1 MTRGHRASTS
11 ASAAIHPGFMSA
23 PYRAE
28 RGMASAEL
36 SPSAGGHA
44 HLEWWRHVARTDDTS
59 RPLPARPV
67 SQRAGGVPPTPLDP
81 GAVVA
86 PVSST
91 ASLPVSPPR
100 ERQHELVLVV
110 DDEESYRDALAIGL
124 SQEGFDV
131 VVAADGA
138 EAREIVRRDR
148 PDLVLLDIMLPDVS
162 GIELCRELRAER
174 DLPVIMV
181 TARDSEVDVVL
192 ALELGAAD
200 YVAKPYRLR
209 ELVARMRAVLRRRRE
224 PGHDDQVVSAGGVR
238 LDLARHEA
246 SLDGEVLELSR
257 KEFELL
263 ALLISRAGQVVTREA
278 CIDTLWWGQ
287 DLADTRTLDTHVK
300 RIRRK
305 IERDPSTPAH
315 LVTVRGIGFRFD
327 P

>member
-1 MTRGHRASTS
+1 M
-11 ASAAIHPGFMSA
+11 A
-23 PYRAE
+23 P
-28 RGMASAEL
+28 AEL
-36 SPSAGGHA
+36 SPSAVGHA
-44 HLEWWRHVARTDDTS
+44 HLDGRRHVAGSRRPA
-59 RPLPARPV
+59 RPLPARTVPQP
-67 SQRAGGVPPTPLDP
+67 SRGVPPPTAGPPRPAPL
-81 GAVVA
+81 VVT
-86 PVSST
+86 V
-91 ASLPVSPPR
+91 SLPASSVTGR
-100 ERQHELVLVV
+100 TTERRHELVLVV

-124 SQEGFDV
+124 AEEGFDV

-138 EAREIVRRDR
+138 AAREVVRRDR
-148 PDLVLLDIMLPDVS
+148 PDLVLLDVMLPDVS

-174 DLPVIMV
+174 DVPIIMV

-224 PGHDDQVVSAGGVR
+224 PDIDGQVVSAGGVR

-246 SLDGEVLELSR
+246 SIDGGPLELSR

-263 ALLISRAGQVVTREA
+263 ALLISKAGQVVTREE

-305 IERDPSTPAH
+305 IERDPTSPAH

>member
-1 MTRGHRASTS
+1 M
-11 ASAAIHPGFMSA
+11 A
-23 PYRAE
+23 P
-28 RGMASAEL
+28 AEL
-36 SPSAGGHA
+36 SPSAVGHA
-44 HLEWWRHVARTDDTS
+44 HLDARQLVRRAAPPPRRTPCRPPGSVLPFDRRHVPHA
-59 RPLPARPV
+59 PPV
-67 SQRAGGVPPTPLDP
+67 AQG
-81 GAVVA
+81 
-86 PVSST
+86 VSST
-91 ASLPVSPPR
+91 IPVAPSR
-100 ERQHELVLVV
+100 GGERPHELVLVV
-110 DDEESYRDALAIGL
+110 DDEESYRDALTIGL

-138 EAREIVRRDR
+138 EARASVRRDR
-148 PDLVLLDIMLPDVS
+148 PDLVLLDVMLPDVS

-174 DLPVIMV
+174 DVPVIMV
-181 TARDSEVDVVL
+181 TARDGEVDVVL

-209 ELVARMRAVLRRRRE
+209 ELVARMRAVLRRRRDSE
-224 PGHDDQVVSAGGVR
+224 LDDQVVSAGGVR

-246 SLDGEVLELSR
+246 SIEGSLLELSR

-263 ALLISRAGQVVTREA
+263 ALLISKGGQVVTREE

-305 IERDPSTPAH
+305 IEKDPASPVH

>member
-1 MTRGHRASTS
+1 M
-11 ASAAIHPGFMSA
+11 A
-23 PYRAE
+23 P
-28 RGMASAEL
+28 AEL
-36 SPSAGGHA
+36 SPSAEGHA
-44 HLEWWRHVARTDDTS
+44 HLDGRQHAGSSARPACCMPG
-59 RPLPARPV
+59 RPLPPTRDAMPQAVLASPRPCEP
-67 SQRAGGVPPTPLDP
+67 ALLM
-81 GAVVA
+81 
-86 PVSST
+86 SST
-91 ASLPVSPPR
+91 TPTATSETR
-100 ERQHELVLVV
+100 TRHHELVLVV
-110 DDEESYRDALAIGL
+110 DDEESYRDALSIGL

-138 EAREIVRRDR
+138 EARAAVRRDR
-148 PDLVLLDIMLPDVS
+148 PDLVLLDVMLPDIS
-162 GIELCRELRAER
+162 GIELCREIRAER
-174 DLPVIMV
+174 DVPVIMV
-181 TARDSEVDVVL
+181 TARDGEVDVVL

-209 ELVARMRAVLRRRRE
+209 ELVARMRAVLRRRRDT
-224 PGHDDQVVSAGGVR
+224 GADDQVVSAGGVR

-246 SLDGEVLELSR
+246 SVDGSLLELSR

-263 ALLISRAGQVVTREA
+263 ALLISRAGQVVTREE

-305 IERDPSTPAH
+305 IEKDPATPVH

>member
-1 MTRGHRASTS
+1 
-11 ASAAIHPGFMSA
+11 MSGTT
-23 PYRAE
+23 PV
-28 RGMASAEL
+28 
-36 SPSAGGHA
+36 PSADS
-44 HLEWWRHVARTDDTS
+44 RNRT
-59 RPLPARPV
+59 
-67 SQRAGGVPPTPLDP
+67 
-81 GAVVA
+81 
-86 PVSST
+86 
-91 ASLPVSPPR
+91 
-100 ERQHELVLVV
+100 HELVLVV
-110 DDEESYRDALAIGL
+110 DDEESYRDALNIGL

-138 EAREIVRRDR
+138 EARAAVRREH
-148 PDLVLLDIMLPDVS
+148 PDLVLLDVMLPDVS
-162 GIELCRELRAER
+162 GIELCREIRAER
-174 DLPVIMV
+174 DVPVIMV
-181 TARDSEVDVVL
+181 TARDGEVDVVL

-209 ELVARMRAVLRRRRE
+209 ELVARMRAVLRRRRDT
-224 PGHDDQVVSAGGVR
+224 GSDDQVVSAGGVR

-246 SLDGEVLELSR
+246 SVDGSLLELSR

-263 ALLISRAGQVVTREA
+263 ALLISRAGQVVTRDE

-305 IERDPSTPAH
+305 IEKDPASPVH

>member
-1 MTRGHRASTS
+1 VAVGSVSTVVPLAATRS
-11 ASAAIHPGFMSA
+11 
-23 PYRAE
+23 E
-28 RGMASAEL
+28 
-36 SPSAGGHA
+36 
-44 HLEWWRHVARTDDTS
+44 ARS
-59 RPLPARPV
+59 
-67 SQRAGGVPPTPLDP
+67 
-81 GAVVA
+81 
-86 PVSST
+86 
-91 ASLPVSPPR
+91 
-100 ERQHELVLVV
+100 HELVLVV
-110 DDEESYRDALAIGL
+110 DDEQSYREALSVGL

-131 VVAADGA
+131 IVAADGA
-138 EAREIVRRDR
+138 EARAAARRER
-148 PDLVLLDIMLPDVS
+148 PDLILLDVMLPDVS

-174 DLPVIMV
+174 DVPVIMV
-181 TARDSEVDVVL
+181 TARDGEVDVVL

-224 PGHDDQVVSAGGVR
+224 TGHDDQVVTAGGVR

-246 SLDGEVLELSR
+246 SLDGQLLELSR

-263 ALLISRAGQVVTREA
+263 ALLMSRVGQVVTREE

-305 IERDPSTPAH
+305 IEHDPATPIH

>member
-1 MTRGHRASTS
+1 
-11 ASAAIHPGFMSA
+11 MSA
-23 PYRAE
+23 
-28 RGMASAEL
+28 
-36 SPSAGGHA
+36 
-44 HLEWWRHVARTDDTS
+44 TT
-59 RPLPARPV
+59 PV
-67 SQRAGGVPPTPLDP
+67 
-81 GAVVA
+81 
-86 PVSST
+86 T
-91 ASLPVSPPR
+91 ASDSR
-100 ERQHELVLVV
+100 ARSHELVLVV
-110 DDEESYRDALAIGL
+110 DDEESYRDALSIGL

-138 EAREIVRRDR
+138 EARAAVRRDR
-148 PDLVLLDIMLPDVS
+148 PDLVLLDVMLPDVS
-162 GIELCRELRAER
+162 GIELCREIRAER
-174 DLPVIMV
+174 DVPVIMV
-181 TARDSEVDVVL
+181 TARDGEVDVVL

-209 ELVARMRAVLRRRRE
+209 ELVARMRAVLRRRRDT
-224 PGHDDQVVSAGGVR
+224 GVDDQVVSAGGVR

-246 SLDGEVLELSR
+246 SVDGALLELSR

-263 ALLISRAGQVVTREA
+263 ALLISRAGQVVTREE

-305 IERDPSTPAH
+305 FEKDPGAPVH

>member
-1 MTRGHRASTS
+1 MSPTNP
-11 ASAAIHPGFMSA
+11 AAPTNA
-23 PYRAE
+23 A
-28 RGMASAEL
+28 
-36 SPSAGGHA
+36 
-44 HLEWWRHVARTDDTS
+44 D
-59 RPLPARPV
+59 RP
-67 SQRAGGVPPTPLDP
+67 
-81 GAVVA
+81 
-86 PVSST
+86 
-91 ASLPVSPPR
+91 
-100 ERQHELVLVV
+100 HELVLVV
-110 DDEESYRDALAIGL
+110 DDEESYRDALSIGL
-124 SQEGFDV
+124 TQEGFDV

-138 EAREIVRRDR
+138 EARASVRRDH
-148 PDLVLLDIMLPDVS
+148 PDLVLLDVMLPDVS
-162 GIELCRELRAER
+162 GIELCREIRAER
-174 DLPVIMV
+174 DVPVIMV
-181 TARDSEVDVVL
+181 TARDGEVDVVL

-224 PGHDDQVVSAGGVR
+224 VGADDQHLASGGVR

-246 SLDGEVLELSR
+246 SVDGAPLELSR

-263 ALLISRAGQVVTREA
+263 ALLVSRVGQVVTREE

-305 IERDPSTPAH
+305 MEMDPSSPVH

>member
-1 MTRGHRASTS
+1 MTPSTS
-11 ASAAIHPGFMSA
+11 P
-23 PYRAE
+23 
-28 RGMASAEL
+28 
-36 SPSAGGHA
+36 
-44 HLEWWRHVARTDDTS
+44 
-59 RPLPARPV
+59 
-67 SQRAGGVPPTPLDP
+67 
-81 GAVVA
+81 VVA
-86 PVSST
+86 G
-91 ASLPVSPPR
+91 AAR
-100 ERQHELVLVV
+100 GRAHELVLVV
-110 DDEESYRDALAIGL
+110 DDEESYRDALSIGL

-131 VVAADGA
+131 VCAADGA
-138 EAREIVRRDR
+138 EARAAVRRDR
-148 PDLVLLDIMLPDVS
+148 PDLVLLDVMLPDVS

-174 DLPVIMV
+174 DVPVIMV
-181 TARDSEVDVVL
+181 TARDGEVDVVL

-209 ELVARMRAVLRRRRE
+209 ELVARMRAVLRRRRDTTV
-224 PGHDDQVVSAGGVR
+224 DDQVVSAGGVR

-246 SLDGEVLELSR
+246 SVDGQLLELSR

-263 ALLISRAGQVVTREA
+263 ALLLSRAGQVVTREE

-305 IERDPSTPAH
+305 IEKDPAAPVH

>member
-1 MTRGHRASTS
+1 MSTTTPL
-11 ASAAIHPGFMSA
+11 AATH
-23 PYRAE
+23 
-28 RGMASAEL
+28 
-36 SPSAGGHA
+36 
-44 HLEWWRHVARTDDTS
+44 TD
-59 RPLPARPV
+59 ARP
-67 SQRAGGVPPTPLDP
+67 
-81 GAVVA
+81 
-86 PVSST
+86 
-91 ASLPVSPPR
+91 
-100 ERQHELVLVV
+100 HELILVV
-110 DDEESYRDALAIGL
+110 DDEQSYREALSIGL

-131 VVAADGA
+131 IVAADGA
-138 EAREIVRRDR
+138 EARAAVRRER
-148 PDLVLLDIMLPDVS
+148 PDLILLDVMLPDVS
-162 GIELCRELRAER
+162 GIELCREIRAER
-174 DLPVIMV
+174 DVPVIMV
-181 TARDSEVDVVL
+181 TARDGEVDVVL

-224 PGHDDQVVSAGGVR
+224 SAQDDQVVSAGGVR

-246 SLDGEVLELSR
+246 SVDGALLELSR

-263 ALLISRAGQVVTREA
+263 SLLLAKTGQVVTRDE

-305 IERDPSTPAH
+305 IEHDPASPVH

>member
-1 MTRGHRASTS
+1 M
-11 ASAAIHPGFMSA
+11 
-23 PYRAE
+23 
-28 RGMASAEL
+28 
-36 SPSAGGHA
+36 
-44 HLEWWRHVARTDDTS
+44 
-59 RPLPARPV
+59 
-67 SQRAGGVPPTPLDP
+67 
-81 GAVVA
+81 
-86 PVSST
+86 
-91 ASLPVSPPR
+91 
-100 ERQHELVLVV
+100 V
-110 DDEESYRDALAIGL
+110 DDEQSYRDALSVGL

-138 EAREIVRRDR
+138 EARAAVRRER
-148 PDLVLLDIMLPDVS
+148 PDLLLLDVMLPDIS
-162 GIELCRELRAER
+162 GIELCREIRAEC
-174 DLPVIMV
+174 DVPVIMV
-181 TARDSEVDVVL
+181 TARDGEVDVVL

-224 PGHDDQVVSAGGVR
+224 AELDDHVVSAGGVR

-246 SLDGEVLELSR
+246 SVDGAFLELSR

-263 ALLISRAGQVVTREA
+263 ALLIAKAGQVVTRDE

-305 IERDPSTPAH
+305 IEKDPAAPSH

-327 P
+327 A

>member
-1 MTRGHRASTS
+1 MARALTPATSSLVAGPTRGRA
-11 ASAAIHPGFMSA
+11 
-23 PYRAE
+23 
-28 RGMASAEL
+28 
-36 SPSAGGHA
+36 
-44 HLEWWRHVARTDDTS
+44 
-59 RPLPARPV
+59 
-67 SQRAGGVPPTPLDP
+67 
-81 GAVVA
+81 
-86 PVSST
+86 
-91 ASLPVSPPR
+91 
-100 ERQHELVLVV
+100 HELVLVV
-110 DDEESYRDALAIGL
+110 DDEESYRDALSIGL

-131 VVAADGA
+131 VCAADGA
-138 EAREIVRRDR
+138 EARAAVRRDR
-148 PDLVLLDIMLPDVS
+148 PDLVLLDVMLPDVS

-174 DLPVIMV
+174 DVPVIMV
-181 TARDSEVDVVL
+181 TARDGEVDVVL

-209 ELVARMRAVLRRRRE
+209 ELVARMRAVLRRRSAT
-224 PGHDDQVVSAGGVR
+224 GLDDQVVSAGGVR

-246 SLDGEVLELSR
+246 SVDGQLLELSR

-263 ALLISRAGQVVTREA
+263 ALLLSRAGQVVTREE

-305 IERDPSTPAH
+305 IEKDPAAPVH